1 MYLQLWDTECQA
13 KAQLVGHTE
22 RACDV
27 AFHPQSGL
35 GQSLS
40 AVRVVRPVCM
50 CCQCAP
56 VLQTDCCDGTHTPQ
70 TNLASAGADC
80 KALLW
85 SMTSTKPIGTLSG
98 HAARLARIAFHPS
111 GERR

>member
-40 AVRVVRPVCM
+40 AVRVVRPVCN
-50 CCQCAP
+50 
-56 VLQTDCCDGTHTPQ
+56 VLSVCSFYCKLTVVMALTLHRQTSHR
-70 TNLASAGADC
+70 LER
-80 KALLW
+80 
-85 SMTSTKPIGTLSG
+85 I
-98 HAARLARIAFHPS
+98 ARLCCGP
-111 GERR
+111 

>member
-35 GQSLS
+35 RQSLS
-40 AVRVVRPVCM
+40 AVRVVRPVGDGVS
-50 CCQCAP
+50 
-56 VLQTDCCDGTHTPQ
+56 VLLYCKLTVVTALTLHRQTSHR
-70 TNLASAGADC
+70 LER
-80 KALLW
+80 
-85 SMTSTKPIGTLSG
+85 I
-98 HAARLARIAFHPS
+98 ARLCCGP
-111 GERR
+111 